1 MYNHVKES
9 FKNPNKE
16 LMRERLIAWRQE
28 DSVQK
33 IDKPTNIASARRLG
47 YKAKQGVVV
56 VRVKL
61 PRGGRMRPQIRKGRR
76 TKHMRRFK
84 ILDKNYRA
92 VAEERAAKK
101 FKNLEVLNSYKIA
114 KDGMYYWFEVIMI
127 DPHSSVI
134 LSDKNLSWIATK
146 KGRAY
151 RGLTSAGRKS
161 RGLRAKGKGAEKIRP
176 SRRLNIKRRLRNDKI
191 G

>member
-9 FKNPNKE
+9 FKHPNKE
-16 LMRERLIAWRQE
+16 LTRERLLAWRRE
-28 DSVQK
+28 PSVQK
-33 IDKPTNIASARRLG
+33 IDKPTNLPSARRLG
-47 YKAKQGVVV
+47 YKAKQGIIV

-76 TKHMRRFK
+76 TTHMRRFK

-101 FKNLEVLNSYKIA
+101 FKNLEVLNSYKIL
-114 KDGMYYWFEVIMI
+114 KDGLYYWFEVIMV
-127 DPHSSVI
+127 DPHQSVI
-134 LSDKNLSWIATK
+134 KSDKNLSWMINHR
-146 KGRAY
+146 GRVSH
-151 RGLTSAGRKS
+151 GLTSAGKKS
-161 RGLRAKGKGAEKIRP
+161 RGLRAKGIGAERMRP
-176 SRRLNIKRRLRNDKI
+176 SRRLNIKRRLRNDNI